1 MLRTVLQ
8 QYRSLVEASAELRR
22 ASRALPMFCQI
33 VEHDMHFGGAGGK
46 EEHYVPVLQE
56 ARIVIREP
64 LIWLSTKNIRG
75 LNCFPWLCLAQALGR
90 SPVRN
95 IFEPALATA
104 AQRKAALADPVKFW
118 SSNEQAKSCKRN
130 LIQRVKKRNMSTSA
144 ASAPDAVATGL
155 RRLGISTANAVNI
168 NFPRN
173 MVVGKAILRLL
184 QLPGGFEAADLQTVF
199 KDNGVKAPGQIR
211 EFIQLAKLFSSPSND
226 AVFDSV
232 ALKYC
237 GGFVGASLGAV
248 MISHSITG
256 TAPDSLSSAISTI
269 VQAMKGSAAEAAIQ
283 WLSEN
288 SVDLFGL
295 QIKRYQ
301 FTAAE
306 VVREI
311 CENRQICNIAAKL
324 DGEWNFWFRKVLL
337 MSAGRVYFPE
347 PMATESLVPIILEED
362 FEATKTVA
370 PTAKTLGGPDGK
382 LSDGLLRMTA
392 AIDDL
397 SGSIEPPVLV

>member
-1 MLRTVLQ
+1 
-8 QYRSLVEASAELRR
+8 
-22 ASRALPMFCQI
+22 
-33 VEHDMHFGGAGGK
+33 
-46 EEHYVPVLQE
+46 
-56 ARIVIREP
+56 
-64 LIWLSTKNIRG
+64 
-75 LNCFPWLCLAQALGR
+75 
-90 SPVRN
+90 
-95 IFEPALATA
+95 
-104 AQRKAALADPVKFW
+104 
-118 SSNEQAKSCKRN
+118 
-130 LIQRVKKRNMSTSA
+130 
-144 ASAPDAVATGL
+144 
-155 RRLGISTANAVNI
+155 
-168 NFPRN
+168 

-226 AVFDSV
+226 AVLDSV

-362 FEATKTVA
+362 FEGTKTVA

-382 LSDGLLRMTA
+382 LSDGLLRMTD

-397 SGSIEPPVLV
+397 SGREGRFGKQALRRPYLVSSVNYLYDQKYVVLFVLEQIDVALRQNLNSIIYVVGRSRCLRGRTTITRAMEFNWHSSRDPLEPNPLLPRAAAAQTAFIKSCRSSLSWGVVK